1 MQYMYFIYM
10 YIITCT
16 PYVYCLSVNLLTINY
31 TVYQTLTHMHVHMV
45 NMLTFPQDFPP
56 ENCW

>member
-1 MQYMYFIYM
+1 MYYIYM